1 MNAEERDEY
10 DKKMAEQAEAHK
22 HAAAQ
27 NKRIMEEHRKL
38 KHLMAT
44 QKFSGK
50 SHIGKKKRGMRS
62 KNKKTQF
69 WAGRWTENQFFDTRY
84 ITVQYLNLN

>member
-1 MNAEERDEY
+1 MTAYIVRALSRMNAEERDEY
-10 DKKMAEQAEAHK
+10 DKKMAEQAEAHN
-22 HAAAQ
+22 HVAAQ

-69 WAGRWTENQFFDTRY
+69 
-84 ITVQYLNLN
+84 